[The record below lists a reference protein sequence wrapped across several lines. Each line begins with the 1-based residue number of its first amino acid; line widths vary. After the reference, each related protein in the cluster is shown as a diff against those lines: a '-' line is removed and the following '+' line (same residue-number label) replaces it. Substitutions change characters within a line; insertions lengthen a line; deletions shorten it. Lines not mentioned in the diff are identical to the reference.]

1 MAGGGDTFEDRP
13 PRSSARPPRYRDN
26 AEGGE
31 AAPRREYSTKG
42 EREHDR
48 RSRGRPGSESR
59 GGAKKEGGGSHNW
72 GTPAD
77 EMYVVDHV
85 PCAGW
90 DGAFV
95 AVQSQCTGRWLLSK
109 GHVSCVFFALCS
121 FVATGLGG

>member
-90 DGAFV
+90 GWCFCNCAEPMHRALV
-95 AVQSQCTGRWLLSK
+95 VEQGP
-109 GHVSCVFFALCS
+109 CVLCFFALCS